1 MKKPIQISPDVDV
14 ITWFPPRAPRPAD
27 ATGSSSLGLLHE
39 ESLASRRKG
48 VVGAGWNLNKI
59 TPNWKKEQHL
69 KLNQSSMTL
78 GLHVHKFRVKNTWW
92 CFWVR
97 FGGWW
102 LFVVVCW
109 FWVGCGSRESF
120 PKPNFWS
127 WAKNP
132 QANQTWNKDE
142 QKTKHIQLTCHTLVR
157 VPWWFLSS
165 LGDFL
170 CVFVSTICSATNRE
184 PGEQKNQVGVNM
196 TFKASICI
204 GIQFLG
210 FLFWVVVVFSRSWT
224 GSRLVNLDFVRHKIT
239 WFRAHLKNVHLDVC
253 RVLHTSVLE
262 GNAAMPFKTWAAHM
276 FIFSL
281 VCQGDWVISLT
292 N

>member
-1 MKKPIQISPDVDV
+1 MKQKWTKIDKTYPTNLSHPCACSLMVTQFLWV
-14 ITWFPPRAPRPAD
+14 IF
-27 ATGSSSLGLLHE
+27 
-39 ESLASRRKG
+39 
-48 VVGAGWNLNKI
+48 
-59 TPNWKKEQHL
+59 
-69 KLNQSSMTL
+69 
-78 GLHVHKFRVKNTWW
+78 
-92 CFWVR
+92 
-97 FGGWW
+97 
-102 LFVVVCW
+102 
-109 FWVGCGSRESF
+109 
-120 PKPNFWS
+120 
-127 WAKNP
+127 
-132 QANQTWNKDE
+132 
-142 QKTKHIQLTCHTLVR
+142 
-157 VPWWFLSS
+157 
-165 LGDFL
+165 
-170 CVFVSTICSATNRE
+170 CVFLFQRFAATNRE

-210 FLFWVVVVFSRSWT
+210 FLFWVAVFSRSWT
-224 GSRLVNLDFVRHKIT
+224 GSRLVNLDFVRHKMA